1 MNGMWERRGSTQD
14 GQGDSLKALEE
25 PTSGG
30 PRHPGGL
37 SLGYICGQEG
47 QTNDSRAVKGV
58 GALSSGAINKQL
70 YLRLLG
76 RDFTLIL

>member
-25 PTSGG
+25 LTSGG

-47 QTNDSRAVKGV
+47 QTNDLRAVKGLEHFP
-58 GALSSGAINKQL
+58 AERLINSFTSA
-70 YLRLLG
+70 YLGGISL
-76 RDFTLIL
+76 

>member
-1 MNGMWERRGSTQD
+1 MNGMWERRGSTHD
-14 GQGDSLKALEE
+14 GQGDSLKGLEE
-25 PTSGG
+25 LASGG

-58 GALSSGAINKQL
+58 GALSSERLINSFTSA
-70 YLRLLG
+70 YLGGISL
-76 RDFTLIL
+76 

>member
-1 MNGMWERRGSTQD
+1 MVARGT
-14 GQGDSLKALEE
+14 
-25 PTSGG
+25 
-30 PRHPGGL
+30 PGGL
-37 SLGYICGQEG
+37 ALVTSVGRKG
-47 QTNDSRAVKGV
+47 NDSRAVKGV